1 MVRTG
6 TLNIR
11 SRRNA
16 NLDCALRGCK
26 LMGMDIVVL
35 TETKIVDERYT
46 CFSQGYEIHASKAI
60 STSQGGVALAIRKD
74 RGQTWDVEDLT
85 VEWGNIIGCTLVS
98 GQWQKWLIGVYLPP
112 SQFGGGTLDL
122 LTQTV
127 EAAEDPTMVL
137 GDFNANLAM
146 SREAQQ
152 RGPLSNGGRQ
162 AEQQQVEVLATVACL
177 GLGDMARAFR
187 QRASTGTWTWLMK
200 RDGHRVRSTW
210 TISWRLETKRSGD
223 TGSGE

>member
-1 MVRTG
+1 
-6 TLNIR
+6 
-11 SRRNA
+11 
-16 NLDCALRGCK
+16 
-26 LMGMDIVVL
+26 MGMDIVVL

-122 LTQTV
+122 LTT
-127 EAAEDPTMVL
+127 
-137 GDFNANLAM
+137 
-146 SREAQQ
+146 
-152 RGPLSNGGRQ
+152 GGTATSGSPGHSGLFRSTRYGSCF
-162 AEQQQVEVLATVACL
+162 LAT
-177 GLGDMARAFR
+177 G
-187 QRASTGTWTWLMK
+187 
-200 RDGHRVRSTW
+200 
-210 TISWRLETKRSGD
+210 
-223 TGSGE
+223 